1 MKEYWD
7 LLDEN
12 KQLVHKTHQ
21 RGKPIPIGYYH
32 SVVQIWTMN
41 LDHELLLTQR
51 DWEKPWG
58 GYWEI
63 TAGSVLAGE
72 SVVEGALRELE
83 EETGIKA
90 SKEEL
95 KYLGYLQESDTFYES
110 FLLVKDLNIKNIR
123 LQEHETCNARF
134 VSYETCEQMMKNKHV
149 AEPIIRRYESLKE
162 QLPWEEE
169 WKTSL

>member
-12 KQLVHKTHQ
+12 KQPVNQIHQ
-21 RGKPIPIGYYH
+21 RGKIIPKGYYH
-32 SVVQIWTMN
+32 TVVQIWTMN
-41 LDHELLLTQR
+41 YKHELLLTQR
-51 DWEKPWG
+51 DWDKPWG

-72 SVVEGALRELE
+72 TNLQGAIRELE

-90 SKEEL
+90 EETQL
-95 KYLGYLQESDTFYES
+95 QYLGYLMENDAFYES
-110 FLLVKDLNIKNIR
+110 YLLVKDLDIRNIR

-134 VSYETCEQMMKNKHV
+134 VSKETLEDMMNKKHV

-162 QLPWEEE
+162 QLPWR
-169 WKTSL
+169 